1 LAELRDKVTS
11 PGGTTSKGLA
21 VMMKRGL
28 TDIIIEAVE
37 AACKRSKE
45 LSSG

>member
-1 LAELRDKVTS
+1 
-11 PGGTTSKGLA
+11 
-21 VMMKRGL
+21 MMKRGL

-37 AACKRSKE
+37 AACRRSKE